1 MSLAET
7 IIRLIGADKYYS
19 VFKNRIVL
27 TLILNFKCKTM
38 RKATIFI
45 LLIFISNL
53 LLSQWVVDND
63 FGFKINVPSDWTR
76 ETKTEGTDKIYDFVH
91 PSNNLFLEVRAFK
104 ADGAITSDAIAQVFE
119 SQYLPNANRVAF
131 ENYTLNNTPGKFAGY
146 TMNVD
151 GLEVGIGT
159 FYAVKNGFG
168 YVLWTMI
175 ETRLYNQY
183 SGLGDEVLNTFTSFI
198 SSSAAKRVVIPPSFK
213 ITNMKLGKS
222 LTSNYDIL
230 PQNEVKLFQSDQE
243 KIFVIWDW
251 EGKAEGKNMT
261 VKWYYHG
268 QEVQGASKSYT
279 LPADAQG
286 YGYANMIKPSGGF
299 KAGKYYVQIDFQGQ
313 KQRRI
318 DFEVKKAASSAG
330 AGFVIAPP
338 VNKGNSSSSG
348 NSGKHLNPNDASSNS
363 SSHFR
368 LHRQS
373 FKLGEELQAGS
384 KYHLKS
390 SSTKFYKNT
399 AQVISVF
406 KWDGN
411 GNGHQ
416 LKVNWHYYAP
426 GSSDK
431 MTIVS
436 STFDFPNQ
444 EGGESNFSLSK
455 PDAGWPEGQYWVEYY
470 MDGQYENEFRF
481 DVIPGSSSAS
491 TSGTSW
497 GTATGASSAGQNS
510 GGSNSGSSA
519 KKIVLT
525 SSGSK
530 SCYSFKTGKIHG
542 DHQNADIMVEPWCTE
557 DVGVCGN
564 WLVTNQTNMAAVT
577 SAPVSGY
584 LSDGK
589 SFTDC
594 DVMDMNKVVIVK
606 LKDGTYAKM
615 MILKTDFTKSNSQNP
630 PCQHKAT
637 LLVQYPAF

>member
-1 MSLAET
+1 M
-7 IIRLIGADKYYS
+7 K
-19 VFKNRIVL
+19 
-27 TLILNFKCKTM
+27 
-38 RKATIFI
+38 KATIFI
-45 LLIFISNL
+45 LLVFISS
-53 LLSQWVVDND
+53 LLSAQWVVDNG

-91 PSNNLFLEVRAFK
+91 PSNNIFLEVRAFK
-104 ADGAITSDAIAQVFE
+104 ADASVTPDAIAQYFE
-119 SQYLPNANRVAF
+119 SQYLPSANRVAF
-131 ENYTLNNTPGKFAGY
+131 EDYTLNNTPGKFAGY
-146 TMNVD
+146 TMTVN

-183 SGLGDEVLNTFTSFI
+183 SGIGDEVLNTFTTI
-198 SSSAAKRVVIPPSFK
+198 SASSTSKRVVIPPSFK

-230 PQNEVKLFQSDQE
+230 PQQEAEEFQSNQD
-243 KIFVIWDW
+243 KIYVIWDW
-251 EGKAEGKNMT
+251 EGKAVGKTMT
-261 VKWYYHG
+261 VKWYYNG
-268 QEVQGASKSYT
+268 QEITGASKSYT

-286 YGYANMIKPSGGF
+286 YGYANIIKPSGGF
-299 KAGKYYVQIDFQGQ
+299 KVGRYFVQIDFQGQ

-318 DFEVKKAASSAG
+318 DFEIKKPASNAE
-330 AGFVIAPP
+330 AGFVIVPP
-338 VNKGNSSSSG
+338 GSKGNSSNNG
-348 NSGKHLNPNDASSNS
+348 NSNGKNINPNSSNS
-363 SSHFR
+363 NFSSNFSLNH
-368 LHRQS
+368 QS
-373 FKLGEELQAGS
+373 FKLGEELQPGS
-384 KYHLKS
+384 KSNLKS

-399 AQVISVF
+399 PQVISVF
-406 KWDGN
+406 KWNGN

-416 LKVNWHYYAP
+416 IKVNWHYYAP

-481 DVIPGSSSAS
+481 DVVPGSSSAGSSS
-491 TSGTSW
+491 TSAW
-497 GTATGASSAGQNS
+497 GTATGGSSASQN
-510 GGSNSGSSA
+510 SSA

-525 SSGSK
+525 SAGSE

-564 WLVTNQTNMAAVT
+564 WLVTNYTNMDAVT
-577 SAPVSGY
+577 TAPSTGY

-594 DVMDMNKVVIVK
+594 DVMDMNKVVIIK

-637 LLVQYPAF
+637 ILVQYPAF